1 MFGKHKK
8 LIRQP
13 QLPDSA
19 AKLILVVKWLSG
31 KMIDKH
37 KKLDSK
43 VEVINLNLVT
53 FGFGGKMTEK
63 HVKTL

>member
-1 MFGKHKK
+1 
-8 LIRQP
+8 
-13 QLPDSA
+13 
-19 AKLILVVKWLSG
+19 
-31 KMIDKH
+31 MIDKH
-37 KKLDSK
+37 KKLDSE